1 MARKALLISLILFL
15 LTASASQA
23 AKPKWV
29 KKRPS
34 EKEYY
39 IGIGM
44 TYKNGHTG
52 LDYAKKARAE
62 ALREMTSEIEVNVSA
77 NSLLRQFEDNYHFR
91 ETFES
96 EISTSAEESLSGYE
110 VQTWENKREYWVLMR
125 LNKNEFKRRKEL
137 DLNMAKKRAASYLLE
152 GRRLREQQEITASLA
167 AYFKAI
173 ESLENHISDDLSYR
187 SIDGNLNFGTDI
199 MQDLR
204 DLFGRI
210 VITSENPDYS
220 ISFSKSMER
229 PLKAKV
235 TYFTNNGRKIPIHNF
250 PLNFGFT
257 EGSGILQEKITTDR
271 GGEAS
276 SYIQKLESSRKKQ
289 QVTVEFDH
297 TALLQKEN
305 IKSPLVA
312 FFLPA
317 ETVPRF
323 TFNIELQK
331 TKATFNANEMVF
343 GTPSA
348 SEIFS
353 NRLKAQLNETFF
365 NFTSS
370 AEEAGYLLVANINF
384 RKGEIK
390 KGDGYE
396 VYLVF
401 ADLHFSVSSAK
412 SQTEIYSN
420 TISGIKGMRPGNY
433 NYALEEAENKLME
446 EFQKE
451 IYPQL
456 EALNF

>member
-1 MARKALLISLILFL
+1 MARKILFITVVLFLISTI
-15 LTASASQA
+15 ASQA
-23 AKPKWV
+23 AKPRWV

-34 EKEYY
+34 EREYY

-44 TYKNGHTG
+44 AYKDGHTG

-77 NSLLRQFEDNYHFR
+77 NSLLRQFEDNYRFR

-96 EISTSAEESLSGYE
+96 EISTSAEEYLSGYE

-125 LNKNEFKRRKEL
+125 LNKNDFKRKKEL

-152 GRRLREQQEITASLA
+152 ARRLEEQQEITASLA

-173 ESLENHISDDLSYR
+173 ESLENHISDDLTYR

-199 MQDLR
+199 IQDLR
-204 DLFGRI
+204 ALFGKI
-210 VITSENPDYS
+210 AISSENPDYN

-229 PLKAKV
+229 PLTAKV
-235 TYFTNNGRKIPIHNF
+235 EYFTKSGRKIPIHNF
-250 PLNFGFT
+250 PLHLEFT
-257 EGSGILQEKITTDR
+257 EGAGILQQKVTTNR

-276 SYIQKLESSRKKQ
+276 GYIQKLESSRKKQ
-289 QVTVEFDH
+289 QVTAVFDH
-297 TALLQKEN
+297 TALFQKEH
-305 IKSPLVA
+305 IESPLVA
-312 FFLPA
+312 FFLPT
-317 ETVPRF
+317 ETLPRL

-331 TKATFNANEMVF
+331 TKATFSANETIF
-343 GTPSA
+343 GTPSI
-348 SEIFS
+348 SGTFS

-370 AEEAGYLLVANINF
+370 ADEAKYLVVTNINF
-384 RKGEIK
+384 RKGEVK
-390 KGDGYE
+390 KGNGYE

-401 ADLHFSVSSAK
+401 ADLYFSVLSVG
-412 SQTEIYSN
+412 SQVEIYN
-420 TISGIKGMRPGNY
+420 GTISGIKGMRPGNY
-433 NYALEEAENKLME
+433 NYALEEARNKMMA
-446 EFQKE
+446 EFQKK